1 MINKAKKKVI
11 EAKAIENIYTLTLE
25 RADSE
30 NEYCESL
37 QQDLQEL
44 LSAEEPNEYRIDIR
58 KQDIEELKVKVE
70 AYKKL
75 AEQLFKL
82 M

>member
-1 MINKAKKKVI
+1 MMNKAKKKVI

-58 KQDIEELKVKVE
+58 KQDIEEIKMKVE

>member
-1 MINKAKKKVI
+1 MINKAHKKVI
-11 EAKAIENIYTLTLE
+11 EAKAIENIYTMTLE

-30 NEYCESL
+30 KEYYESL

-58 KQDIEELKVKVE
+58 KKDIEEIKVKVE
-70 AYKKL
+70 AYIKL
-75 AEQLFKL
+75 AEQLLKL

>member
-1 MINKAKKKVI
+1 MVNKAKKKVI
-11 EAKAIENIYTLTLE
+11 EAQVIENIYTMTLE

-30 NEYCESL
+30 KEYCESL

-44 LSAEEPNEYRIDIR
+44 LSAEEPNEYRINIR
-58 KQDIEELKVKVE
+58 KKDIEEIKMKVE
-70 AYKKL
+70 AYIKL
-75 AEQLFKL
+75 AEQLLKL

>member
-1 MINKAKKKVI
+1 MMNKAKKKVI
-11 EAKAIENIYTLTLE
+11 EAQAIENIYTLTLE

-58 KQDIEELKVKVE
+58 KQDIEEIKMKVE

>member
-1 MINKAKKKVI
+1 MVNKAKKKVI
-11 EAKAIENIYTLTLE
+11 EAQAIENIYTMTLE

-30 NEYCESL
+30 KEYYESL

-44 LSAEEPNEYRIDIR
+44 LSTEEQNEYRINIR
-58 KQDIEELKVKVE
+58 KQNIEEIKVKVE
-70 AYKKL
+70 AYIKL
-75 AEQLFKL
+75 AEQLLKL

>member
-1 MINKAKKKVI
+1 MMNKAKKKVI

-58 KQDIEELKVKVE
+58 KQDIEEIKVKVE

>member
-1 MINKAKKKVI
+1 MVNKAKKKVI
-11 EAKAIENIYTLTLE
+11 EAQAIENIYTMTLE

-30 NEYCESL
+30 KEYYESL

-44 LSAEEPNEYRIDIR
+44 LSADEQNEYRINIR
-58 KQDIEELKVKVE
+58 KQDIEEIKVKVE
-70 AYKKL
+70 AYIKL
-75 AEQLFKL
+75 AEQLLKL

>member
-11 EAKAIENIYTLTLE
+11 EAQAIENIYTMTLE

-30 NEYCESL
+30 KEYYESL

-44 LSAEEPNEYRIDIR
+44 LSAEEPNEYRINIR
-58 KQDIEELKVKVE
+58 KKDIEEIKVKVE
-70 AYKKL
+70 AYIKL
-75 AEQLFKL
+75 AEQLLKL

>member
-1 MINKAKKKVI
+1 MINKAQKKVI

-30 NEYCESL
+30 NKYCESL

-58 KQDIEELKVKVE
+58 KQNIEEIKVKVE

>member
-1 MINKAKKKVI
+1 MVNKAKKKVI
-11 EAKAIENIYTLTLE
+11 EAQAIENIYTMTLE

-30 NEYCESL
+30 KEYYESL

-44 LSAEEPNEYRIDIR
+44 LSAEEQNEYRINIR
-58 KQDIEELKVKVE
+58 KQDIEEIKVKVE
-70 AYKKL
+70 AYIKL
-75 AEQLFKL
+75 AEQLLKL